1 PPAAP
6 KEAATPVVPASAK
19 RLNADPEIMTS
30 RLRPRA
36 GRADAI
42 ASAPVPATPS
52 RRPKKDDKHKTYS
65 SRDSHV
71 VTHRS
76 TNLPFNCLCMAERTG
91 CPVFS

>member
-1 PPAAP
+1 MSHHNHFFSPT
-6 KEAATPVVPASAK
+6 ATVDRIISKTRK
-19 RLNADPEIMTS
+19 RILDQEQTGE
-30 RLRPRA
+30 R
-36 GRADAI
+36 
-42 ASAPVPATPS
+42 
-52 RRPKKDDKHKTYS
+52 KTYS